1 MTPLASRLR
10 AISPENRI
18 GPGGVWRRPNLR
30 LSPYLTTARCAP
42 ANFGYRIR
50 RRHLEKRSI
59 PIPESNPS
67 PGAGEIHLSL
77 DRQESAW
84 MRSVVQEAGRAGR
97 EAHERW
103 IQRGSWGS
111 PTIP

>member
-42 ANFGYRIR
+42 AMFGYRIR

-59 PIPESNPS
+59 PIPESYPS
-67 PGAGEIHLSL
+67 PATGEIHLSL
-77 DRQESAW
+77 DRQEIAW
-84 MRSVVQEAGRAGR
+84 MRSVGRVAGRAGR
-97 EAHERW
+97 ESHERW
-103 IQRGSWGS
+103 IFSVSWVCA
-111 PTIP
+111 I